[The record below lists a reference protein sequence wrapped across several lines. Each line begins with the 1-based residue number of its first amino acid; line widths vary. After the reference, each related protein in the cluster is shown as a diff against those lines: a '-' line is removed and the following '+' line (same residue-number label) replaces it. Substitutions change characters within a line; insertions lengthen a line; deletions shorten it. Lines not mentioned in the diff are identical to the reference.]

1 MTEGKVS
8 NRERLLKMYEHLNEG
23 KVLYKNEA
31 AAYYGVSLRAI
42 QRDIEELR
50 SFFHNKSADD
60 GAIQDLV
67 YDRRLKGYKLNRPG
81 NQLLNDSE
89 IFAVLKILLESR
101 SLTKAELYPLVD
113 KLINSCLQPAQQ

>member
-50 SFFHNKSADD
+50 SFFS
-60 GAIQDLV
+60 
-67 YDRRLKGYKLNRPG
+67 
-81 NQLLNDSE
+81 
-89 IFAVLKILLESR
+89 
-101 SLTKAELYPLVD
+101 
-113 KLINSCLQPAQQ
+113 

>member
-8 NRERLLKMYEHLNEG
+8 NRERLLKIYEHLNEG

-31 AAYYGVSLRAI
+31 VAYYGVSLRAI

-67 YDRRLKGYKLNRPG
+67 YDRSLKGYKLNKPG
-81 NQLLNDSE
+81 NQLLSDSE
-89 IFAVLKILLESR
+89 IFAV
-101 SLTKAELYPLVD
+101 
-113 KLINSCLQPAQQ
+113 